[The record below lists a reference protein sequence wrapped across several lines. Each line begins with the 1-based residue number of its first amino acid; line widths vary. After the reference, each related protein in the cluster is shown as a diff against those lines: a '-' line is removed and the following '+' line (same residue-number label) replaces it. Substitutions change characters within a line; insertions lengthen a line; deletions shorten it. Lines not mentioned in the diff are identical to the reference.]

1 MFVGFFKF
9 FTHRQ
14 ITFDKNKTSKNKR
27 VTFEILELKSK
38 TDQHREGHIVYISR
52 VSSECF
58 PVKFLEKYLQK
69 TNIEISKDGET
80 PLTGITFV
88 FEDLQNSIPCL
99 LTWISFFYIEFS
111 NFWYLKCS
119 VPILILPWSWVYGLT
134 WKTEHSKSNSN

>member
-119 VPILILPWSWVYGLT
+119 VPILILPWS
-134 WKTEHSKSNSN
+134 

>member
-111 NFWYLKCS
+111 NFWYLKRS
-119 VPILILPWSWVYGLT
+119 VPILILPWS
-134 WKTEHSKSNSN
+134 

>member
-80 PLTGITFV
+80 PLMGITFV

-111 NFWYLKCS
+111 NFWYLKRS
-119 VPILILPWSWVYGLT
+119 VPILILPWS
-134 WKTEHSKSNSN
+134 